1 MKVSGCSKKQQR
13 KGIRR
18 NVLDFMS
25 KRRFLTCF
33 SFYHV
38 GNQYDLIYH
47 RFTSLLLRPKICAKV
62 TQNHD
67 IYK

>member
-1 MKVSGCSKKQQR
+1 MKVSGCSKKKQR
-13 KGIRR
+13 KDNKRH
-18 NVLDFMS
+18 VLDLLS
-25 KRRFLTCF
+25 KHRFLTCF
-33 SFYHV
+33 SLYHV

-62 TQNHD
+62 TQKID